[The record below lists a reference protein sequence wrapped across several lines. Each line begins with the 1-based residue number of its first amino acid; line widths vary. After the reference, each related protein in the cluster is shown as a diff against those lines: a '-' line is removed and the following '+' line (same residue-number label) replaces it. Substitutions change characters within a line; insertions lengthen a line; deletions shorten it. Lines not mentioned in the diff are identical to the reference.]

1 MESTLHQATIYYHY
15 YHYYHSDLL
24 NKLELGVDLG
34 AHCALCRPTHVVS
47 VIVKNNP
54 GLLL

>member
-54 GLLL
+54 GLHL